1 MKKFLFLLLAIMP
14 LALVSCHDENDL
26 PDVDFTVT
34 VTGGTYVN
42 GSIYV
47 VQGENL
53 VINSI
58 LVHNKEN
65 GKAAMINSAA
75 YYWDGYYLGTAIQ
88 PPFGFEIETTEETP
102 LGKHS
107 LEIVS
112 PLLAVDKEI
121 ATSVLVYN
129 VTIVGSADDI
139 PAGGTN
145 TFIGIPT
152 VSDNSH

>member
-1 MKKFLFLLLAIMP
+1 MKKILFLLLAIMP
-14 LALVSCHDENDL
+14 LALVSCHD
-26 PDVDFTVT
+26 VDFTVT
-34 VTGGTYVN
+34 VTGGTYVD

>member
-1 MKKFLFLLLAIMP
+1 MKKILFLLLAIMP

-26 PDVDFTVT
+26 PDVDFTVS
-34 VTGGTYVN
+34 VTGGTYVD